1 LAKALLGLE
10 HDGPREWL
18 RGLRHV
24 QLEAAYLRP
33 EDVAAPL
40 RCVCAIGLATCTRM
54 PAVEVVE
61 HVTEGLVDPEVTV
74 RCETARALGML
85 GSRESVGVLRL
96 KVLTGDEDVNVTGA
110 CLTALASLRDVAF
123 VAARLGS
130 EDENLRAEAAAAL
143 GESRELAAFEA
154 LRDAYDRAAG
164 REWKRTL
171 LQALGASRQ
180 EAAIDFLVA
189 QIAPGSQLVAE
200 ALVPASFHPGVRQRV
215 EAAIRAT
222 ADRNLLDFYHQK
234 LPD

>member
-1 LAKALLGLE
+1 
-10 HDGPREWL
+10 
-18 RGLRHV
+18 
-24 QLEAAYLRP
+24 
-33 EDVAAPL
+33 
-40 RCVCAIGLATCTRM
+40 
-54 PAVEVVE
+54 
-61 HVTEGLVDPEVTV
+61 VTV